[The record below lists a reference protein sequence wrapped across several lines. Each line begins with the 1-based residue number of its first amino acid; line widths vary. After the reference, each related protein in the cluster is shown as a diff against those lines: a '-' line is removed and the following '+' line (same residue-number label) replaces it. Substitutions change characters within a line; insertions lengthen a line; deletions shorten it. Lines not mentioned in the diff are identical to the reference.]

1 MDCEREGPRRPQ
13 IPKGIIFGLILIG
26 LGAAFMLHNLYCIHI
41 EDVLIYWPCA
51 LIVAGLVRIWNRGF
65 FSIWG
70 QILLMGG
77 ALLQLALLQN
87 YYDSVYFSF
96 IEMWWPVVMIWV
108 GLLITVKAF
117 LPKKRC
123 RRGKKQPYA
132 RDEWPMHEDEGG
144 DGGTGAVS
152 ISAENESVAAS
163 DNYNNNYG
171 NYN

>member
-1 MDCEREGPRRPQ
+1 MNCGREGPMRPQ
-13 IPKGIIFGLILIG
+13 IPKGIIFGIILIG
-26 LGAAFMLHNLYCIHI
+26 LGAAFLLHNLYYIYI

-77 ALLQLALLQN
+77 ALLQLAQLQIH
-87 YYDSVYFSF
+87 YGSFHFRF

-117 LPKKRC
+117 LPKKSC
-123 RRGKKQPYA
+123 RRDKEQQYA

-144 DGGTGAVS
+144 EGGTGAVS
-152 ISAENESVAAS
+152 ISSGSESDAAN
-163 DNYNNNYG
+163 DNNNYG